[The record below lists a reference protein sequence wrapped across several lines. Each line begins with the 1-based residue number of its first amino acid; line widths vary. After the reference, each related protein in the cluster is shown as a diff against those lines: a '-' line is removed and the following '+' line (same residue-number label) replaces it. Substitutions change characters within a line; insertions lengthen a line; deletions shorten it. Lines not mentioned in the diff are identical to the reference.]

1 MMTLEG
7 RYAGDPRLFGLY
19 ARKLPIPG
27 WAGATDDRER
37 EYRRRYR
44 AEQDRKP
51 RGKPFGPGNPSP
63 SQRPARLV
71 RDVDEVNDSDVA
83 VAAAR

>member
-1 MMTLEG
+1 MHETLEH
-7 RYAGDPRLFGLY
+7 RHADDSVLLRIYQK
-19 ARKLPIPG
+19 KLPIAG
-27 WAGATDDRER
+27 WAGATDDCER
-37 EYRRRYR
+37 EYRRRDR

-51 RGKPFGPGNPSP
+51 RGKAFGPGNPSP
-63 SQRPARLV
+63 SQRARLE